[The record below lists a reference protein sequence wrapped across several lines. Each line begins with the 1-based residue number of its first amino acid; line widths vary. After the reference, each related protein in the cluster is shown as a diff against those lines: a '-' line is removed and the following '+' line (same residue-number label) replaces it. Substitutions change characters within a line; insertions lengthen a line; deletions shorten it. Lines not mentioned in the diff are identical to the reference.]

1 MFMLKR
7 DKIGFFVRFKVV
19 WRQFLGE
26 MGNITIV
33 WSQIPSE
40 IWISK
45 TMTNRSILA
54 ELLEK

>member
-40 IWISK
+40 I
-45 TMTNRSILA
+45 
-54 ELLEK
+54 